1 MEAISFSETAVGRF
15 LNNCPDR
22 LSLLLRWWTLHSTYD
37 YQSTRHHMPEDTVT
51 NWCHTTALRLQ
62 NTSPPH
68 APRPT
73 PFFIIT
79 AYAGSVWRL
88 NTFSEFYVSLPLFCV
103 CVCVCVCA
111 RACVCWQCP
120 KCKATTEEKGKEPH
134 FFQNRIIHFKRID
147 VAPTLKTRSCC
158 TNFKTNNAVPKLEP
172 ESKHGVKAC
181 STRTHRSQKLRKA
194 NRVASC
200 GGGSAWCANVAVKQS
215 LTLSTDDP
223 GSTGIAADRR
233 PLTLEKREG
242 NSLVSRVGNTRSTKG
257 APCIWVFWAL
267 EYKHLLWKT

>member
-1 MEAISFSETAVGRF
+1 MEAVSSSETVVGRF

-22 LSLLLRWWTLHSTYD
+22 LLSSCIGGQYTV
-37 YQSTRHHMPEDTVT
+37 HMIINQRSVISQKTQWPPDTT
-51 NWCHTTALRLQ
+51 QLPFGCRIHPPLP
-62 NTSPPH
+62 SP
-68 APRPT
+68 
-73 PFFIIT
+73 PFFIFT
-79 AYAGSVWRL
+79 AYAGSVSRL
-88 NTFSEFYVSLPLFCV
+88 NTFSEFYISLTLL
-103 CVCVCVCA
+103 CVCA
-111 RACVCWQCP
+111 CVCVCWQCP
-120 KCKATTEEKGKEPH
+120 KCKGTTPEKGKVPH

-158 TNFKTNNAVPKLEP
+158 TNFKTNNAVPKLEL

-181 STRTHRSQKLRKA
+181 SMRTHRSQKLRKT

-200 GGGSAWCANVAVKQS
+200 GGGSAWCVNEAVKQS

-242 NSLVSRVGNTRSTKG
+242 NSLVSRVGNTRNTKG